1 MARKIEWTQVGVSS
15 GPTFLS
21 PGWISGKDSE
31 LLFTSGCVGNDA
43 SGQYPEDV
51 ETQTRNALENLKRV
65 LAAGSTDFDHV
76 LKVLLFVS
84 DGSTAATVNK
94 VYQEYFPGSPS
105 RSCIVV
111 SFPDTRIKVELECI
125 AEVPGK

>member
-1 MARKIEWTQVGVSS
+1 MARKIEWSQVGVSS

-21 PGWISGKDSE
+21 PGLIAGKDSE

-51 ETQTRNALENLKRV
+51 ESQTRNALENLKRV
-65 LAAGSTDFDHV
+65 LAAGSTDLDHV

-84 DGSTAATVNK
+84 DGAHAAAVNK
-94 VYQEYFPGSPS
+94 VYRDYFPGCPA
-105 RSCIVV
+105 RSCVVV
-111 SFPDTRIKVELECI
+111 SFPDSRLKVELECV